1 MVRREG
7 WGGVRE
13 RGGVGWGEGEEWG
26 EGEGWGA
33 FGEQL
38 NVLHFMLRNLGLGRI
53 MSTAADCD
61 MKLIK
66 SSPSG
71 SSNVPL

>member
-13 RGGVGWGEGEEWG
+13 RGGVGWGEGEGWGGVRERGGVEWG

-38 NVLHFMLRNLGLGRI
+38 NVLHAILCWGI
-53 MSTAADCD
+53 WD
-61 MKLIK
+61 
-66 SSPSG
+66 
-71 SSNVPL
+71 

>member
-1 MVRREG
+1 MYSIP
-7 WGGVRE
+7 
-13 RGGVGWGEGEEWG
+13 
-26 EGEGWGA
+26 
-33 FGEQL
+33 
-38 NVLHFMLRNLGLGRI
+38 FMLGNLGLGRI

-71 SSNVPL
+71 SSNVPLEYQWVQYAMLGDAIDTHNAVD